1 MSIIVSE
8 VESVDGVVDSQ
19 HNGLLRDPVSAILFF
34 KIETQILPSLQ
45 SFLTIGIE
53 GKNEHDAL

>member
-1 MSIIVSE
+1 MSKIVSE

-19 HNGLLRDPVSAILFF
+19 HNGPVSAILFF

-45 SFLTIGIE
+45 SSLTIGIE